1 MPRRK
6 NWRRSEA
13 RRSLLHRSSNK
24 PAELTLELTPDVMQ
38 ASESVMT
45 KGLFE
50 ASPVSVQ
57 AAASPV
63 SVQAPSPVSVQ
74 AQPRNQHSN
83 LNLKNKDIQRNLQNK
98 DENKDNQTD
107 LQKKDTNKENQTND
121 CKMNF
126 TERHC
131 QINSQSA
138 DHYNTLQSFGTN
150 IFSEILTETKSPC
163 PVEYDNR
170 SQPYHQFSFVTSSEL
185 NTSKN
190 KKPCILTPVTH
201 SIQPSSCTDWFEN
214 LKPLPSQSIVCGS
227 FHQGSDRFSV
237 ESRGSQCVPNALCAL
252 IHAQFSNTCS
262 STEIDQILV
271 EGDILYKKILASLK
285 ADQKY
290 TSRLLTFDE
299 VPENVNVFTRD
310 IHIIKSCI
318 VSGIAVQQFG
328 NTSSPTLHQSMHTAF
343 QSSSYVLV
351 MIGAICSAVY
361 KKDGMYN
368 FFDSHSH
375 AQNGLSSCSG
385 YSVLIRFS
393 CLDDLITYM
402 YALYDSMQIDMTTQ
416 YDLLP
421 VALTFTKNYEL
432 EYKVTDHSESLLE
445 NDFEDQTNYQTSE
458 KSTGYCCCNEYAK
471 ENL

>member
-13 RRSLLHRSSNK
+13 RRSLLHRSSKK
-24 PAELTLELTPDVMQ
+24 PAELTPDLTPDVMQ

-107 LQKKDTNKENQTND
+107 LQKKDTNKENQTNLQNKD

-138 DHYNTLQSFGTN
+138 DHYNTLPSFGTN
-150 IFSEILTETKSPC
+150 IFSEILTETKSS
-163 PVEYDNR
+163 VEYD
-170 SQPYHQFSFVTSSEL
+170 
-185 NTSKN
+185 KN
-190 KKPCILTPVTH
+190 KKSCILTPVTH
-201 SIQPSSCTDWFEN
+201 SILSSSCTDCFES
-214 LKPLPSQSIVCGS
+214 LKPFHSQSFVCGS
-227 FHQGSDRFSV
+227 FHQGSDRFSE
-237 ESRGSQCVPNALCAL
+237 ESQGSQCVPNALCAL
-252 IHAQFSNTCS
+252 IHAQFSNTCT

-271 EGDILYKKILASLK
+271 EGDILYQKILASLK

-310 IHIIKSCI
+310 
-318 VSGIAVQQFG
+318 
-328 NTSSPTLHQSMHTAF
+328 
-343 QSSSYVLV
+343 
-351 MIGAICSAVY
+351 
-361 KKDGMYN
+361 
-368 FFDSHSH
+368 
-375 AQNGLSSCSG
+375 
-385 YSVLIRFS
+385 
-393 CLDDLITYM
+393 
-402 YALYDSMQIDMTTQ
+402 
-416 YDLLP
+416 
-421 VALTFTKNYEL
+421 
-432 EYKVTDHSESLLE
+432 
-445 NDFEDQTNYQTSE
+445 
-458 KSTGYCCCNEYAK
+458 
-471 ENL
+471 